1 MKINAVTA
9 AAFKPNTRESKA
21 ETTDA
26 AARAIID
33 AEAARRK
40 AKTARLREA
49 RLAMEA
55 KAATAAKVAPKPVT
69 KAKLLKSVKSV
80 RAAKAETGVSAA
92 R

>member
-40 AKTARLREA
+40 AKTARLRDA

-55 KAATAAKVAPKPVT
+55 KAAAAAKVAPKVVA
-69 KAKLLKSVKSV
+69 KAKLVKAV
-80 RAAKAETGVSAA
+80 KAARAAKAQTGAAA